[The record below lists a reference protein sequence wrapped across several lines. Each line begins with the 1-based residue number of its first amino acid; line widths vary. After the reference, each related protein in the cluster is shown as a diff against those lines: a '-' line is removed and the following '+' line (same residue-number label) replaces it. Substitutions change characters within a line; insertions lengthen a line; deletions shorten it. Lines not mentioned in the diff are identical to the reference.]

1 MKKKITFLII
11 LAFLICFIAVILGF
25 EIYFCQD
32 SWTNYNFVYQ
42 ENAPDYVLDIYLT
55 LSIQHTILCVL
66 AGLAVCGCILIFII
80 IIKSDMQ
87 FIKNSLLEKYLTHK
101 AKREELRIQEKNQRK
116 MERITELEKELN
128 ELKKDGE

>member
-1 MKKKITFLII
+1 MKKKINFLII

-42 ENAPDYVLDIYLT
+42 ENAPDYVLDIYLK

-66 AGLAVCGCILIFII
+66 AGLAICGCILILII

-87 FIKNSLLEKYLTHK
+87 FIKNSLLEKYSNNK
-101 AKREELRIQEKNQRK
+101 AKRAELHAQVENQRK
-116 MERITELEKELN
+116 KERIIALEKELN